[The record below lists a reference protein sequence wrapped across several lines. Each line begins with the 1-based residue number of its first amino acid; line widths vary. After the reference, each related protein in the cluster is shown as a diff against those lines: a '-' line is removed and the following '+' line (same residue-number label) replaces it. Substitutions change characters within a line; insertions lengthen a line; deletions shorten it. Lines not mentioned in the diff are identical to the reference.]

1 MARGTVTGRG
11 EGRGL
16 RAVPLLQCLLD
27 LAGVGEAAQLFLG
40 EDEVVPYGDLE
51 DATAAANQLRLD
63 AELLLDLSRQTGGT
77 GVVVSAR
84 AVLDRDMGDR
94 DVGGHGVLLS
104 PSHYSDLVKTPSCLV
119 KTARRVLVLDDFSS
133 KRGMKLQESLLLAVR
148 CGRGG
153 KRDKVAESYPR
164 GLDFIPSP
172 EYNRERSTS
181 L

>member
-1 MARGTVTGRG
+1 MEKARGAVTGRG
-11 EGRGL
+11 REPEL
-16 RAVPLLQCLLD
+16 RAVPLLERLLD

-40 EDEVVPYGDLE
+40 EDEVVPHGDLE
-51 DATAAANQLRLD
+51 NATAAANQLGLD
-63 AELLLDLSRQTGGT
+63 AELLFDLSRQTGGT

-84 AVLDRDMGDR
+84 AVLYGN
-94 DVGGHGVLLS
+94 VGRHGILLS
-104 PSHYSDLVKTPSCLV
+104 PLHYSGPVKG
-119 KTARRVLVLDDFSS
+119 AGGVLVLDDFSS

-153 KRDKVAESYPR
+153 KRDKVVESSPQ

-181 L
+181 Q